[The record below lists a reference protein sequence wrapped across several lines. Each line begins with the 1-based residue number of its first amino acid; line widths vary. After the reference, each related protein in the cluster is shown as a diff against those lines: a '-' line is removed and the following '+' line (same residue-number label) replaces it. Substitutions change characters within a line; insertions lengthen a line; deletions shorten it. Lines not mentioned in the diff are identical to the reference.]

1 MNMYLHRKN
10 TLQNTKYL
18 IYWSWKDLKKVYKRR
33 QSWNNIFH
41 DGIGTSIRAYGNL
54 RMPFHNE
61 KSACSVTKLK
71 VRGSPE
77 YLQRKG
83 WISSRG
89 PWSSRRLQKFGVEPL
104 NP

>member
-1 MNMYLHRKN
+1 M
-10 TLQNTKYL
+10 
-18 IYWSWKDLKKVYKRR
+18 KKVDKLR

-41 DGIGTSIRAYGNL
+41 DGGDTSVRAYGNL
-54 RMPFHNE
+54 RMSFHDK

-71 VRGSPE
+71 VLGSPE

-83 WISSRG
+83 RISSQGRR
-89 PWSSRRLQKFGVEPL
+89 SSRRLQKFGGEPL